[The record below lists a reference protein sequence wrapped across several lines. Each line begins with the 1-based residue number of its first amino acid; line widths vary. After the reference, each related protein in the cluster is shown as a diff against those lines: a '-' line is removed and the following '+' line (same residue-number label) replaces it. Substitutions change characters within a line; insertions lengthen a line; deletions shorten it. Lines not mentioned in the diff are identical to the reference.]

1 MFLAWNEIKY
11 SKTRFTLI
19 IGVMVLVSYL
29 VYFLTGLAYGL
40 AQDNRTA
47 IDKWDA
53 TAIVLTDEANGNI
66 NMSMMGNSLRDAI
79 DAEELAMLG
88 TTPNVVRPKD
98 SNNED
103 DKISVNF
110 FGVHPDEFLIP
121 ELIEGEAVT
130 EDHQV
135 VADISMKEEF
145 GVALGDDL
153 NLAGSDLTVKVVGFT
168 ENAKFSVSPVLY
180 TTIPTYQEIR
190 FEEQDQSP
198 AGRISAFV
206 VRDDNLNQVTLED
219 DSLRLYTIEDYVQEL
234 PGYMAQVLTF
244 ALMIGFLIVIAAVVI
259 GIFMYVLTVQKA
271 SLFGVMKA
279 QGISTRYIALSVLA
293 QTLILAV
300 LGVGIGLLLTVATAF
315 FLPSTVP
322 FMTNPYF
329 MLIISGLMIVF
340 ALLGAFFSVR
350 TVAKIDPLEAIG

>member
-1 MFLAWNEIKY
+1 
-11 SKTRFTLI
+11 
-19 IGVMVLVSYL
+19 
-29 VYFLTGLAYGL
+29 
-40 AQDNRTA
+40 
-47 IDKWDA
+47 
-53 TAIVLTDEANGNI
+53 
-66 NMSMMGNSLRDAI
+66 
-79 DAEELAMLG
+79 
-88 TTPNVVRPKD
+88 
-98 SNNED
+98 
-103 DKISVNF
+103 
-110 FGVHPDEFLIP
+110 
-121 ELIEGEAVT
+121 
-130 EDHQV
+130 
-135 VADISMKEEF
+135 MKEEF
-145 GVALGDDL
+145 GVALGDEL
-153 NLAGSDLTVKVVGFT
+153 NLAGTDLTVKVVGFT

-322 FMTNPYF
+322 FMANPYF

>member
-1 MFLAWNEIKY
+1 MLRYNDYELIYLIQSESCEQALELMFKKYKYLIYKFLNLYNVNEI
-11 SKTRFTLI
+11 
-19 IGVMVLVSYL
+19 
-29 VYFLTGLAYGL
+29 
-40 AQDNRTA
+40 
-47 IDKWDA
+47 
-53 TAIVLTDEANGNI
+53 
-66 NMSMMGNSLRDAI
+66 
-79 DAEELAMLG
+79 
-88 TTPNVVRPKD
+88 
-98 SNNED
+98 
-103 DKISVNF
+103 F
-110 FGVHPDEFLIP
+110 F
-121 ELIEGEAVT
+121 
-130 EDHQV
+130 
-135 VADISMKEEF
+135 
-145 GVALGDDL
+145 
-153 NLAGSDLTVKVVGFT
+153 
-168 ENAKFSVSPVLY
+168 
-180 TTIPTYQEIR
+180 
-190 FEEQDQSP
+190 
-198 AGRISAFV
+198 
-206 VRDDNLNQVTLED
+206 
-219 DSLRLYTIEDYVQEL
+219 EDYVQEL

-322 FMTNPYF
+322 FMANPYF

>member
-11 SKTRFTLI
+11 SKTRFALI

-121 ELIEGEAVT
+121 ELIEGKAVT

-145 GVALGDDL
+145 GVALGDEL

-322 FMTNPYF
+322 FMANPYF